1 MIQTDLNRLAVC
13 ELSTFRWSFEEDI
26 LHYASQGFGGVGI
39 WRYKLHEYGEAKA
52 VELMRECKMKVS
64 SLHWAG
70 GFTGSDGRSYQ
81 ESLMDGLDAVDVA
94 AEVGANCLV
103 VLVGGRAGHTKP
115 HARRLAKGAL
125 KELAEAALAKN
136 VQLAVEPMHAG
147 CAERWTMLTELPMT
161 LDLIS
166 EVDCSNIGVVLDA
179 YHLAHDPNILNWIPS
194 ILPLVRLVQ
203 LGDAKSAPVLEQNRC
218 SLGEGNLPL
227 CELVQV
233 LEANHY
239 SGFYEIEV
247 LGEQVEHIGYEK
259 LLDQAKNAWKSWIM
273 PQELN

>member
-1 MIQTDLNRLAVC
+1 MLQTELNRLAVC
-13 ELSTFRWSFEEDI
+13 ELSTFSWSFEEDV
-26 LHYASQGFGGVGI
+26 LHYASQGYGGVGI

-52 VELMRECKMKVS
+52 VELLREHDMKVS

-70 GFTGSDGRSYQ
+70 GFTGSDGRSYR
-81 ESLMDGLDAVDVA
+81 EALLDGLDAIEVA
-94 AEVGANCLV
+94 AEIGAGCLV
-103 VLVGGRAGHTKP
+103 LLVGGRAGHTKA
-115 HARRLAKGAL
+115 HARRLVKGAL

-136 VQLAVEPMHAG
+136 VELALEPMHVG

-166 EVDCSNIGVVLDA
+166 DVGRKNIGVVLDA
-179 YHLAHDPNILNWIPS
+179 YHLTHDPNILDWIPS

-203 LGDAKSAPVLEQNRC
+203 LGDAKAAPVFEQNRC

-227 CELVQV
+227 CEFVQA
-233 LEANHY
+233 LEAHHY

-259 LLDQAKNAWKSWIM
+259 ILTQASHAWQSWIT
-273 PQELN
+273 PQASI